1 MKKILISLFVILISV
16 LSFAQK
22 QNEVRAS
29 MGIDFVSVP
38 ELKDFLELNYFP
50 DRLSDFSSAV
60 NFSGAYGRMIGDNSQ
75 LEAEIGY
82 LLNSYNYPLDNG
94 TYDLSYTLL
103 MPSLLYNFVITGAG
117 YNFKFGGGAGLRLIS
132 ITEKLP
138 ADPNDYNYS
147 SVGYGFILRGNG
159 NTAIAQDVFAHI
171 GADVR
176 YDVIGKPDENAVGN
190 KIGNVNF
197 SSLSFGIRLG
207 ISYQF

>member
-1 MKKILISLFVILISV
+1 MKKNLLALFVIILSAF
-16 LSFAQK
+16 SFAQK

-38 ELKDFLELNYFP
+38 ELKDFLELNYSP

-60 NFSGAYGRMIGDNSQ
+60 NFSGAYGRMIGENSQ
-75 LEAEIGY
+75 VEAEMGY

-94 TYDLSYTLL
+94 TYDLTYSLL
-103 MPSLLYNFVITGAG
+103 MPSLLYNFVIIGSG
-117 YNFKFGGGAGLRLIS
+117 YNFKFGGGAGLRLMS

-138 ADPNDYNYS
+138 ADPNNYNYS
-147 SVGYGFILRGNG
+147 SVGYGFILRGTG
-159 NTAIAQDVFAHI
+159 NTAIAQDVYAHI

-176 YDVIGKPDENAVGN
+176 YDIIGKPDENAVGN
-190 KIGNVNF
+190 KVGNVNF

>member
-1 MKKILISLFVILISV
+1 MKKTLIIFFVLLISF

-22 QNEVRAS
+22 QNEIRAS

-38 ELKDFLELNYFP
+38 DLKDYLERNYT
-50 DRLSDFSSAV
+50 DVLSDFSSAV
-60 NFSGAYGRMIGDNSQ
+60 NFSGSYGIMIGETSQ
-75 LEAEIGY
+75 LELEAGY
-82 LLNSYNYPLDNG
+82 LLNSYNESSLGGN
-94 TYDLSYTLL
+94 YDLTYSLL
-103 MPSLLYNFVITGAG
+103 MPSLLYNYVIDGSG
-117 YNFKFGGGAGLRLIS
+117 YNFKFGGGAGLRLLS

-147 SVGYGFILRGNG
+147 SFGFGFILRGVG
-159 NTAIAQDVFAHI
+159 NTALSQDVFAHI

-176 YDVIGKPDENAVGN
+176 YDVIGKPEETTDTNS
-190 KIGNVNF
+190 IGNVNF